1 MCFAVSRSLAMKKIL
16 IIEDIEW
23 NRDLLAQILE
33 EDYEVVEAED
43 GAKGLEAAKQ
53 ERPDLIIM
61 DISLPEINGWDLA
74 PMIRQS
80 EGIEGVPIIA
90 ATAHAMAGDEARCRE
105 VGCNDYVSKP
115 IDEDELM
122 EKIEALIGK

>member
-1 MCFAVSRSLAMKKIL
+1 MRSREMKKIL
-16 IIEDIEW
+16 IVEDIEW

-43 GAKGLEAAKQ
+43 GAKGLEAARQ

-74 PMIRQS
+74 PMIRES
-80 EGIEGVPIIA
+80 EGIEDVPIIA

>member
-1 MCFAVSRSLAMKKIL
+1 MKKIL

-43 GAKGLEAAKQ
+43 GAQGLEVAKQ

-74 PMIRQS
+74 PMIRQT
-80 EGIEGVPIIA
+80 EGIAEVPIIS
-90 ATAHAMAGDEARCRE
+90 ATAHAMAGDEQRCRE

-122 EKIEALIGK
+122 EKIAALIGI

>member
-1 MCFAVSRSLAMKKIL
+1 MKKIL
-16 IIEDIEW
+16 IVEDIEW